1 MADLIVSSNILTIAF
16 ISFPCNV
23 SIQCLKLNDRCISFT
38 LCKSLWRNTTWNIW
52 IPNEAVESLDPLL
65 CWETYKQWK
74 EYRTES
80 MNEKSSLSEG
90 NWVNPSRT
98 ELARAALSGT
108 NWSSTISHIWRC
120 CSALIGR
127 EHWYTFWW
135 REQELSW
142 EQARK
147 HPNTF

>member
-1 MADLIVSSNILTIAF
+1 MVDLTIAF

-23 SIQCLKLNDRCISFT
+23 CIQCLNLNDRCISFT
-38 LCKSLWRNTTWNIW
+38 LCKSLWRNIISSIW

-80 MNEKSSLSEG
+80 MNEKTNLSEG
-90 NWVNPSRT
+90 NWVNPSRN
-98 ELARAALSGT
+98 ELACAAPSGT
-108 NWSSTISHIWRC
+108 NWASATLNSHIWRC

-135 REQELSW
+135 R
-142 EQARK
+142 
-147 HPNTF
+147 